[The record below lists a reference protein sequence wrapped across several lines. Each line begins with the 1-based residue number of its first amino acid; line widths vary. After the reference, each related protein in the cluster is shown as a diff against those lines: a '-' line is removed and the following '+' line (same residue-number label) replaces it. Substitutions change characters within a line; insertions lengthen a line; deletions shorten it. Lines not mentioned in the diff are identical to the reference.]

1 MTSSCADSR
10 NESSQK
16 ELSAALPHLRGV
28 VPAQDLI
35 RVWSGTFSTDV
46 PGILRVLDRI
56 PDTEALARSPNTARC
71 TPSRAQPPP
80 RSHRPV
86 ASELKGEQGAAYT
99 ALRTLASRIQRLST
113 MAARE
118 VSEEDREGAR
128 DLSGELRVLAA
139 FTRIREAD
147 RAGRADWA
155 YLAVTDLT
163 PAERDG
169 LAASYLASWEG
180 GYLTGARRR
189 TLDAVVTTTMDD
201 ADRIIGTLERSSAEA
216 RAQGHEESTS
226 GLEIAVTALGP
237 ALVQL
242 AAKASD
248 PKLTEAERQ
257 SAADRLISLASDDN
271 SCIERLLALPG
282 GEKLLRSGLGV
293 SQRDRPTPVFWATS
307 EAEVVEAL
315 RGLHGLDVSLGPARP
330 DVQAHL
336 AEQEV
341 NITPGVIRLFGY
353 GLLPLL
359 LDTEVHRRLDITPG
373 VMRVLTAYG
382 QLGGAQAES
391 LFWLPPGATLSP
403 AAGPAS
409 AT

>member
-1 MTSSCADSR
+1 
-10 NESSQK
+10 
-16 ELSAALPHLRGV
+16 
-28 VPAQDLI
+28 
-35 RVWSGTFSTDV
+35 
-46 PGILRVLDRI
+46 
-56 PDTEALARSPNTARC
+56 
-71 TPSRAQPPP
+71 
-80 RSHRPV
+80 
-86 ASELKGEQGAAYT
+86 
-99 ALRTLASRIQRLST
+99 
-113 MAARE
+113 
-118 VSEEDREGAR
+118 
-128 DLSGELRVLAA
+128 
-139 FTRIREAD
+139 
-147 RAGRADWA
+147 
-155 YLAVTDLT
+155 
-163 PAERDG
+163 
-169 LAASYLASWEG
+169 
-180 GYLTGARRR
+180 
-189 TLDAVVTTTMDD
+189 MDD

-237 ALVQL
+237 ALAQL

-271 SCIERLLALPG
+271 VIERLLALPG

-293 SQRDRPTPVFWATS
+293 SASEIARHRVLRATS

-315 RGLHGLDVSLGPARP
+315 RGLHGLDVSRVLARP

-341 NITPGVIRLFGY
+341 NITPGVIRLLGY
-353 GLLPLL
+353 GLLPL

-382 QLGGAQAES
+382 QLGGAR
-391 LFWLPPGATLSP
+391 LSP
-403 AAGPAS
+403 CSGCHRGQHSLRRPVPAS